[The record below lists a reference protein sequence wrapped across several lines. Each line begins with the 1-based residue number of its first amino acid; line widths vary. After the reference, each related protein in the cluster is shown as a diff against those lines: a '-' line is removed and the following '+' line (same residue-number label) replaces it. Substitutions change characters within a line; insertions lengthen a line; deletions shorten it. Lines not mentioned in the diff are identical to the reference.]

1 MISLLRETAAY
12 PLQAIPPTTVDLTG
26 FFHEQKYIMSLS
38 DNDLLAR
45 TTVYEDVRVLVT
57 GSAGFIG
64 RHLVE
69 ALQNQ
74 GAIVGPIVRSASNG
88 MTGGMVCDLRDAQQV
103 QDLVRQ
109 WKPELIFHLAA
120 QRTREV
126 TGAAIAQ
133 TLENNL
139 TGTFHLL
146 EAVRDYSSLRR
157 VVMLG
162 SAEEYG
168 GVAAPFDEER
178 REAPITAY
186 SLSKVCETQ
195 LGQMM
200 ARSCGVPVIIVR
212 PTIVYGPGQ
221 QDDMLLPALIQSLL
235 HGLPFAMTSGEQTRD
250 FLYVADLVEAL
261 LLAAHSSVA
270 PGTIIN
276 VGSEKVIRIADLAIE
291 VERILGVPGLVR
303 LGRLPTREAEVMHY
317 AVDCSRAR
325 TALGWTPRTNLEQG
339 LRQTITWFQTKQT

>member
-1 MISLLRETAAY
+1 MANNT
-12 PLQAIPPTTVDLTG
+12 
-26 FFHEQKYIMSLS
+26 F
-38 DNDLLAR
+38 LAKIN
-45 TTVYEDVRVLVT
+45 VYQGTRVLVT

-64 RHLVE
+64 RHLIE
-69 ALQNQ
+69 ALENY
-74 GAIVGPIVRSASNG
+74 GAVVIPIVRTACDG
-88 MTGGMVCDLRDAQQV
+88 ITGSVACDLRDAQQV
-103 QDLVRQ
+103 QELLRQ

-120 QRTREV
+120 QRTRKV

-139 TGTFHLL
+139 TSTLNLL
-146 EAVRDYSSLRR
+146 EAVRKCSSIRR

-168 GVAAPFDEER
+168 AAIEPFREEM
-178 REAPITAY
+178 REAPISAY

-200 ARSCGVPVIIVR
+200 ARSCEVPVIVVR

-221 QDDMLLPALIQSLL
+221 QDDMFLPALIQSLL
-235 HGLPFAMTSGEQTRD
+235 HRLPFAMTSGEQTRD

-261 LLAAHSSVA
+261 LMAAHSSVA

-276 VGSEKVIRIADLAIE
+276 VGSERVLRIADLAIE
-291 VERILGVPGLVR
+291 VERIMGAPGFVR
-303 LGRLPTREAEVMHY
+303 LGRLPMREAEVMHY

-325 TALGWTPRTNLEQG
+325 TELGWSPRTSLEQG
-339 LRQTITWFQTKQT
+339 LRQTITWFQANQP